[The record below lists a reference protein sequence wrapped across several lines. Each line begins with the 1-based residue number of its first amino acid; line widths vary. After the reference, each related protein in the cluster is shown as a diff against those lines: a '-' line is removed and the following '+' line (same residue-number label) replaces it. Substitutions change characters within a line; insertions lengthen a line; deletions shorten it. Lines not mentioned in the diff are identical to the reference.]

1 MVPEITGNKQNTK
14 PHKENLQ
21 QNWLPSKVRLNCN
34 VQNSH
39 KISWQSI
46 PDMPKYLNWTYQSIQ
61 TSQHQVLRE
70 SLDELT
76 FFPCI
81 PT

>member
-14 PHKENLQ
+14 PHTENLK

-46 PDMPKYLNWTYQSIQ
+46 PDMPK
-61 TSQHQVLRE
+61 
-70 SLDELT
+70 
-76 FFPCI
+76 
-81 PT
+81 